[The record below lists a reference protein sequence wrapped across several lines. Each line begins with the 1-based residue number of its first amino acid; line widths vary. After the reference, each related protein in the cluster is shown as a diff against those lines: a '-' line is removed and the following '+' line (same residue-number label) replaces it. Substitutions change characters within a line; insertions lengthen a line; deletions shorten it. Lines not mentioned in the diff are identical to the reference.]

1 MIAAVLLGIGLSAS
15 AGYRVFIPLLIA
27 SIAGKMGWIP
37 LTENFQW
44 MSSTA
49 ALVCFGTATILEVAA
64 YYIPV
69 LDNMLDAV
77 TTPMAL
83 VAGTLLTTSVL
94 PVDSE
99 LLKWVSGILIGGGS
113 AGIIQA
119 GTSMLRLI
127 STKATGGTGNAM
139 VATTE
144 HAIAF
149 GQSILSVFL
158 PVITGLM
165 VLLFLV
171 FLSVKI
177 LAPKRRSNS

>member
-1 MIAAVLLGIGLSAS
+1 MISAVLLGIGLSAS

-27 SIAGKMGWIP
+27 SIAGKLGWIP
-37 LTENFQW
+37 LTESFHW
-44 MSSTA
+44 MSSTP
-49 ALVCFGTATILEVAA
+49 ALVCFGTATVLEVAA

-119 GTSMLRLI
+119 GTSMLRLV
-127 STKATGGTGNAM
+127 STKATGGTGNSI

-144 HAIAF
+144 HAVAL

-158 PVITGLM
+158 PVITGLV
-165 VLLFLV
+165 VLVFLV
-171 FLSVKI
+171 FLAVKV
-177 LAPKRRSNS
+177 LAPKKR

>member
-1 MIAAVLLGIGLSAS
+1 MISAVLLGIGLSAS

-27 SIAGKMGWIP
+27 SIAGKLGWIP
-37 LTENFQW
+37 LTESFQW
-44 MSSTA
+44 MSSTP
-49 ALVCFGTATILEVAA
+49 ALVCFATATVLEVGA

-119 GTSMLRLI
+119 GTSMLRLF
-127 STKATGGTGNAM
+127 STKTTAGTGNSLI
-139 VATTE
+139 ATTE
-144 HAIAF
+144 HAVAL
-149 GQSILSVFL
+149 GQSILSIFI
-158 PVITGLM
+158 PVVTGAV
-165 VLLFLV
+165 VLLFLA

-177 LAPKRRSNS
+177 LSRAKR

>member
-1 MIAAVLLGIGLSAS
+1 MISAILLGIGLSAS

-27 SIAGKMGWIP
+27 SIAGKLGWVP
-37 LTENFQW
+37 LTESFHW
-44 MSSTA
+44 MSSTP
-49 ALVCFGTATILEVAA
+49 ALVCFGTATVLEVAA

-119 GTSMLRLI
+119 GTSMLRLV
-127 STKATGGTGNAM
+127 STKTTGGIGNSL

-144 HAIAF
+144 HFLAI
-149 GQSILSVFL
+149 GQSILSIVI
-158 PVITGLM
+158 PVVTGLA
-165 VLLFLV
+165 VLLFLA
-171 FLSVKI
+171 FLAMKMISHE
-177 LAPKRRSNS
+177 KR